1 MFKAGDAVIH
11 PVRGAGVIQ
20 QIVER
25 EWRGGRRRYYAISL
39 LSSPS
44 TQVMIPFGRAD
55 EVGLRSAV
63 SEAQLKRMWRVLQEA
78 PDSLPADYR
87 KRFKD
92 VVSRLDSG
100 DIIMNVASTVR
111 DMAWRQRVE
120 GKLTIQGG
128 RLYEQALSMLAGEV
142 AASKGIPFAKAE
154 STVKGYLVKLPEP
167 AALIN

>member
-1 MFKAGDAVIH
+1 MFKTGDAVIH
-11 PVRGAGVIQ
+11 PVRGAGVIER
-20 QIVER
+20 IVER
-25 EWRGGRRRYYAISL
+25 EWRGGRRRYYTISL
-39 LSSPS
+39 LSNPS
-44 TQVMIPFGRAD
+44 TQVMIPLGRAD

-63 SEAQLKRMWRVLQEA
+63 SEAQLKRMWRVLQET

-92 VVSRLDSG
+92 VASRLDSG
-100 DIIMNVASTVR
+100 DIMNVASTVR

-142 AASKGIPFAKAE
+142 AAVKGIPFAKAE
-154 STVKGYLVKLPEP
+154 STVKGYLLGPKEP
-167 AALIN
+167 AALN